1 MSKNIVLLS
10 DGTGNS
16 SSKLFKTNVWR
27 LFQALDLSD
36 PACQIAFYD
45 NGVGTSSFKPLAIF
59 GEVFGFGL
67 KSNVIDI
74 YCFCSRNY
82 QPGDRIYCFGFSRGA
97 FTMRVV
103 AGLIAREGLVKYN
116 NDEAE
121 LAAFAADAYRR
132 YRRRFTG
139 GIVTFLTYFR
149 IDVREMRDRAIRL
162 WRRLRRQPVSA
173 PDPVT
178 VDSIHFVGLWDTVA
192 AYGGPIQEM
201 TRAIDYWI
209 WPLSMP
215 DQFMNA
221 KIHKACHALAL
232 EDERDAFM
240 PVIWDERYVRGVDKN
255 YNGVD
260 GRNPE
265 KDEWLFDINYH
276 APGVSGRSLDIP
288 PDQRT
293 DLPAI
298 DRERISQVWFTGVHA
313 DVGGGYPQDGL
324 SFVTLDW
331 MMDRAD
337 AYGLKLLDT
346 QRTLLFTP
354 QINPYDKLNDSREGL
369 GGYYRYNP
377 RNLQDLYHAPPY
389 KPAFRHDLSR
399 LWILFSGKKDPQ
411 SQLADDLHSSVLQ
424 GGVRS
429 VPPPT
434 VHAAVFDRIT
444 SGSDRYAPVVLPA
457 KYRIANKTGCVA
469 GGPHSSDRR
478 PWRSEVQDDVWN
490 WIWLRRI
497 VYFLTVFASLFVAA
511 IPYFVIYHP
520 GFGKNTT
527 VVRAIVIPL
536 VDGAASFLPGFLK
549 PWFDAFRAAPGLLLA
564 GVIAVAGL
572 LLASGY
578 LQGKIR
584 DVMRLGWHSQ
594 VGRVPVR
601 NWWQRFAYWLR
612 RRGTYR
618 AFFYLLKTGVF
629 PTLFVFWF
637 SWWFLFGTANTLG
650 LICRGDGDLEVTET
664 QIDATKSAEHGE
676 VFNTSDVCYP
686 TGLKVAHGET
696 YQISLTVKEPWLDR
710 DIPASPKGFRRSS
723 WIQLAG
729 IPYKRLIWSDWFAPI
744 VRVGGSGLEEHL
756 PDFKFEKEITSEQS
770 GVSGKSSLWTATLK
784 PRSDGEVFIYVNDT
798 SIFLP
803 RLFTLFYENNH
814 GTAVVSLKKM

>member
-429 VPPPT
+429 MPPPT

-637 SWWFLFGTANTLG
+637 S
-650 LICRGDGDLEVTET
+650 
-664 QIDATKSAEHGE
+664 
-676 VFNTSDVCYP
+676 
-686 TGLKVAHGET
+686 
-696 YQISLTVKEPWLDR
+696 
-710 DIPASPKGFRRSS
+710 
-723 WIQLAG
+723 
-729 IPYKRLIWSDWFAPI
+729 
-744 VRVGGSGLEEHL
+744 
-756 PDFKFEKEITSEQS
+756 
-770 GVSGKSSLWTATLK
+770 
-784 PRSDGEVFIYVNDT
+784 
-798 SIFLP
+798 
-803 RLFTLFYENNH
+803 
-814 GTAVVSLKKM
+814 